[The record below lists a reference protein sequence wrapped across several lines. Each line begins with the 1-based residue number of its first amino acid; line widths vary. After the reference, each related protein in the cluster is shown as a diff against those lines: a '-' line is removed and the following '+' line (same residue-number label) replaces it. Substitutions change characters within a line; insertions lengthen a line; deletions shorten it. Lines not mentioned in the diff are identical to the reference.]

1 MKPREEPEQL
11 LEISKRCRS
20 IYGVVGSE
28 QIVIGIIL
36 CGMMSWFHETILAL
50 HDEEVH

>member
-11 LEISKRCRS
+11 LEKYQRDVGQ
-20 IYGVVGSE
+20 YDVVGSE

-36 CGMMSWFHETILAL
+36 YGMMSWFHETILAL
-50 HDEEVH
+50 HYEEVH